1 MYLYKK
7 QQILSRNQRG
17 FSLMEMMTVIVVLS
31 VIMGAVFKSIN
42 LTQQTSASEQ
52 VKLDNTQQAREF
64 IDQITSDLRNAGYP
78 YKRNMTLGI
87 VDPLSQ
93 NAAPQNV
100 FTSAYDAYNA
110 PGLIFVNNSSLWF
123 TGNVDGAASATQAGT
138 ANVDIVR
145 YDYVGAGGGTNCP
158 CLRRTEF
165 PRNGGDPVTDAG
177 TIPAGLA
184 PQLEIQGVQ
193 NGTGAADAIF
203 TVYDT
208 AGNAVALPI
217 DFGNNAGTI
226 AGINSISIVLTVKSA
241 NRDYTGTYP
250 TTTVVSS
257 VALSNEC
264 SEALVNGQNPAFCQ

>member
-7 QQILSRNQRG
+7 QQSFSRKQRG
-17 FSLMEMMTVIVVLS
+17 FSLLEMMTVIVVLS
-31 VIMGAVFKSIN
+31 IIMAAVFKTIN

-64 IDQITSDLRNAGYP
+64 IDQISSDLRNSGYP

-87 VDPLSQ
+87 VDPQ
-93 NAAPQNV
+93 NPNAAPQNV
-100 FTSAYDAYNA
+100 FTSAYDPYNA
-110 PGLIFVNNSSLWF
+110 PGLIYVNNGSLWF
-123 TGNVDGAASATQAGT
+123 TGNVDGAASPTQAGT
-138 ANVDIVR
+138 ANVEMVR

-208 AGNAVALPI
+208 AGNAIPLPI
-217 DFGNNAGTI
+217 DFDNNAGII
-226 AGINSISIVLTVKSA
+226 AGINSISIVLTVKSP

-257 VALSNEC
+257 ISLSNQC